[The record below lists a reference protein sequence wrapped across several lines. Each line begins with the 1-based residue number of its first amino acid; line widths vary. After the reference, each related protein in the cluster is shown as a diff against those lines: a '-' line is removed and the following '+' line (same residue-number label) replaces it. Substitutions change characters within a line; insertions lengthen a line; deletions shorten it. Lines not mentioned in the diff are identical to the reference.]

1 VTPSLA
7 ILLFALA
14 ADTIDQRVEKLLSQ
28 MTLQEKLGQLT
39 MVGYEQKKD
48 GVSAVLTWGGA
59 QETEELQRAAISGSR
74 LKIPLLVGYDV
85 IHGYRTTF
93 PIPLAMASTWDP
105 QLAEESARIAA
116 TEARAA
122 GIRWTFAPMVDIA
135 RDPRWGR
142 IAEGAGEDPYLGS
155 AMAAAYV
162 RGFHSGGL
170 LACAKHYAAY
180 GAAEG
185 GRDYDA
191 ADMSERKLREVYL
204 PPFKAAVD
212 AGVDT
217 IMSAFDALNGV
228 PATANRHL
236 LTEILRDEWKFRGFV
251 VNDFTAVAE
260 LLHHGIAGTP
270 REAAVKAIT
279 AGVDM
284 DMVDETFA
292 TLPASPRVDEAVRR
306 ILRVKFRAGLFDS
319 PHTDESQTIPL
330 NRAAAR
336 RIAQRSIVLLKNEG
350 NILPLAKSAR
360 IAIVGPLAD
369 SREDMLG
376 PWCGRGSAEETI
388 SVDAGVAA
396 AAPGRRVEAADS
408 DIILAVLGET
418 RDLSGEASS
427 RSSLDLPGD
436 QQKLLE
442 SLVATG
448 KPVVL
453 VVMSGRPL
461 TISWAAEH
469 VPAIVQAWFL
479 GTEGG
484 NAIADVLFGDVNPS
498 GKLPVTVPRSVGQ
511 VPIYYSR
518 LPTGRPADPQD
529 KYTNKY
535 LDLPPGPLYPFGFG
549 LSYTRFEYSDLRV
562 DGLTISALVRN
573 AGARAGDEIAQLY
586 INQPVASVSR
596 PLRELKGFRRIALA
610 PGESKRVTFTLTRH
624 DLEFWSERGWTFEPG
639 KFNVW
644 IGPDSERGL
653 HGELSV
659 AAAARSHGGSY

>member
-1 VTPSLA
+1 
-7 ILLFALA
+7 
-14 ADTIDQRVEKLLSQ
+14 
-28 MTLQEKLGQLT
+28 MN
-39 MVGYEQKKD
+39 
-48 GVSAVLTWGGA
+48 
-59 QETEELQRAAISGSR
+59 ELQRTALTSR
-74 LKIPLLVGYDV
+74 LKIPLLIGYDV

-93 PIPLAMASTWDP
+93 PIPLAIAATWDP
-105 QLAEESARIAA
+105 GLAEESARIAA

-122 GIRWTFAPMVDIA
+122 GIHWTFAPMVDIA

-142 IAEGAGEDPYLGS
+142 IAEGAGEDPFLGS
-155 AMAAAYV
+155 AMAAGYV
-162 RGFHSGGL
+162 RGFHGGGL
-170 LACAKHYAAY
+170 LACAKHFAAY

-217 IMSAFDALNGV
+217 IMSAFDAVNGV
-228 PATANRHL
+228 PSSANRHL
-236 LTEILRDEWKFRGFV
+236 LIEILRDEWKFRGFV
-251 VNDFTAVAE
+251 VTDYAAVE
-260 LLHHGIAGTP
+260 QLMHHGIAATP
-270 REAAVKAIT
+270 REAAAKALA

-284 DMVDETFA
+284 DMIDRAFA
-292 TLPASPRVDEAVRR
+292 TLPASRRVDQAVRR
-306 ILRVKFRAGLFDS
+306 ILRTKFRAGLFDK
-319 PHTDESQTIPL
+319 PFTDESQTIPL

-350 NILPLAKSAR
+350 NVLPLKKSAR
-360 IAIVGPLAD
+360 VALVGPLAD
-369 SREDMLG
+369 SKEDMLG
-376 PWCGRGSAEETI
+376 PWAGRGAAEDVV
-388 SVDAGVAA
+388 SVAA
-396 AAPGRRVEAADS
+396 AAPGRSEIADA
-408 DIILAVLGET
+408 DVIVAVLGET
-418 RDLSGEASS
+418 REMSGEASS

-461 TISWAAEH
+461 SIAWAAEH

-479 GTEGG
+479 GIEGG

-518 LPTGRPADPQD
+518 LPTGRPGNPQD

-535 LDLPPGPLYPFGFG
+535 LDLPLGPLYPFGFG

-562 DGLTISALVRN
+562 
-573 AGARAGDEIAQLY
+573 E
-586 INQPVASVSR
+586 
-596 PLRELKGFRRIALA
+596 
-610 PGESKRVTFTLTRH
+610 
-624 DLEFWSERGWTFEPG
+624 
-639 KFNVW
+639 
-644 IGPDSERGL
+644 
-653 HGELSV
+653 
-659 AAAARSHGGSY
+659 